1 MLVSGSIFAVK
12 DNFLDYAEQL
22 KFANADYLHIDLFQ
36 NSNDFK
42 LEHILIFDE
51 TQLPL
56 DIHLIYEEIDD
67 DIIDIINKSTAVYL
81 TVQYENMR
89 DKHNCI
95 KKIKKFKGSVG
106 IALTPKTNTEVIRE
120 YIDDINHVLIMC
132 SEPGITGAQFND
144 QCYEIIRRLR
154 NNYPNLKLHADGGIE
169 AGIAEKMN
177 TLGVSLVI
185 SGSYL
190 AKNVH
195 NLHQNIYKLKYSNEE
210 GISVKRNMTKL
221 HQLPVITKNTF
232 FMDVIT
238 CINQGKIGNCLVVDD
253 NKLLGMITD
262 GDIRRAYLKYKK
274 DVFEVAASEIMNDH
288 PFVVDGSM
296 TMGELHE
303 YLANTRKWWIRV
315 VPVIENDEL
324 IGAVEL

>member
-1 MLVSGSIFAVK
+1 VSGSIFAVK

-36 NSNDFK
+36 NNGNFK
-42 LEHILIFDE
+42 LEHILLFDE

-56 DIHLIYEEIDD
+56 DIHLIYEEINDD
-67 DIIDIINKSTAVYL
+67 VIDIINKSTAAYL

-89 DKHNCI
+89 DKHSCI
-95 KKIKKFKGSVG
+95 KKIKKFKGSAG
-106 IALTPKTNTEVIRE
+106 IALTPKTSTEMIRE

-144 QCYEIIRRLR
+144 QCYEIIKQLR
-154 NNYPNLKLHADGGIE
+154 NSYPNLKLHADGGIE

-177 TLGVSLVI
+177 ALGVSLVI

-190 AKNVH
+190 AKNAH

-210 GISVKRNMTKL
+210 NISVKRNMTKL
-221 HQLPVITKNTF
+221 RQLPVIQKSACF
-232 FMDVIT
+232 LDVIT
-238 CINQGKIGNCLVVDD
+238 CINQGKIGNCLVVND

-274 DVFEVAASEIMNDH
+274 DVFDIAASEIMNDH
-288 PFVVDGSM
+288 PFVVNSFM

-303 YLANTRKWWIRV
+303 CLANAKKWWIRV
-315 VPVIENDEL
+315 VPVIEDGEL
-324 IGAVEL
+324 LGAVEL